1 MECDFSSCSF
11 GEELAFENCNF
22 TDCKWPYDVVK
33 SVNFKGA
40 MLDYPF
46 LAHLFNNGNPF
57 IENTWSNMTNLS
69 TIEQLKSKLIEITK
83 KEIKEKKEKLVK
95 QLKKR
100 GIDINKSEKN
110 KQLFKNELKKL
121 IDPNLLEFYQN
132 QKSKT

>member
-11 GEELAFENCNF
+11 GEELAFESCDF
-22 TDCKWPYDVVK
+22 KDCKWPDQLVK
-33 SVNFKGA
+33 FGNFKGA
-40 MLDYPF
+40 TLDYSF

-57 IENTWSNMTNLS
+57 IEEIWSNMTNLS

-83 KEIKEKKEKLVK
+83 KEIKEKKETLDK

-100 GIDINKSEKN
+100 RIDINKSEKN
-110 KQLFKNELKKL
+110 KQLYKNELKKL